1 MATAKPVIKTPTTI
15 EEFRRLANAFITG
28 APFPAGRTVYVVAS
42 TAGLR
47 PIQVMIDAKSSRA
60 AEHVAAALAVRNPP
74 GFTKDEAK
82 VRVVY
87 ELDVPQIDD
96 LSDILDPPICHGM
109 TYLLDA
115 LAADGCEP
123 IPTDATLGEVDQI
136 ELRITW
142 KKKSVPPS
150 ACVLPPTTD
159 AVFLTQGALEAF
171 AYPFYGTT
179 YGTRYLDEIKAR
191 RKG

>member
-60 AEHVAAALAVRNPP
+60 AEDVAAALAVRTPP
-74 GFTKDEAK
+74 GFTNDEAAH
-82 VRVVY
+82 RVVY
-87 ELDVPQIDD
+87 ELDVPETDD
-96 LSDILDPPICHGM
+96 LSDIEWPPICHGL
-109 TYLLDA
+109 TYLFEA
-115 LAADGCEP
+115 RVSGQVP
-123 IPTDATLGEVDQI
+123 VPTDATLGDVDQI

-142 KKKSVPPS
+142 KEKSVPPS

-159 AVFLTQGALEAF
+159 AVFLTRGALEAF

-191 RKG
+191 RKR

>member
-60 AEHVAAALAVRNPP
+60 AEDVAAALAVRTPP
-74 GFTKDEAK
+74 GFTNDEAAH
-82 VRVVY
+82 RVVY
-87 ELDVPQIDD
+87 ELDVPETDD
-96 LSDILDPPICHGM
+96 LSDIEWPPICHGL
-109 TYLLDA
+109 TYLFEA
-115 LAADGCEP
+115 RVSGQVP
-123 IPTDATLGEVDQI
+123 VPTDATLGDVDRI

-142 KKKSVPPS
+142 KEKSVPPS

-159 AVFLTQGALEAF
+159 AVFLTRGALEAF
-171 AYPFYGTT
+171 ADPFYGAT

-191 RKG
+191 RKR

>member
-191 RKG
+191 QKG

>member
-1 MATAKPVIKTPTTI
+1 MVTPKPVIRTPTTI
-15 EEFRRLANAFITG
+15 EEFRRLSNAFITG
-28 APFPAGRTVYVVAS
+28 APFPAGRTVYVIAS

-47 PIQVMIDAKSSRA
+47 PIQVMIDAKSSPA
-60 AEHVAAALAVRNPP
+60 AEDVAAALAVRHPP
-74 GFTKDEAK
+74 GFTNNEAAH
-82 VRVVY
+82 RVVY
-87 ELDVPQIDD
+87 ELDVPQTDD
-96 LSDILDPPICHGM
+96 LSDILDPPPCHGM
-109 TYLLDA
+109 TYLVDA
-115 LAADGCEP
+115 LVAGGGVR
-123 IPTDATLGEVDQI
+123 IPTNAALGDVDKI

-142 KKKSVPPS
+142 KKKSAPPS
-150 ACVLPPTTD
+150 AYILPPTTD

>member
-1 MATAKPVIKTPTTI
+1 MAPAKPVIKTPTTI

-28 APFPAGRTVYVVAS
+28 APFPAGQRVFVIGS

-47 PIQVMIDAKSSRA
+47 PIQVMIDAKSARA
-60 AEHVAAALAVRNPP
+60 AEDVAAALAVRNPP
-74 GFTKDEAK
+74 GFTTDEAAH
-82 VRVVY
+82 RVVY
-87 ELDVPQIDD
+87 ELDVPDTGD
-96 LSDILDPPICHGM
+96 LSEIDWPPLCHGM
-109 TYLLDA
+109 TYLIEA
-115 LAADGCEP
+115 SVSGP
-123 IPTDATLGEVDQI
+123 VRIPTNAALGDIGQI

-142 KKKSVPPS
+142 KEKSIPP
-150 ACVLPPTTD
+150 AVCILPPTAD
-159 AVFLTQGALEAF
+159 AVFITQGALEAF